1 MTADMKTKTKVSP
14 IVTEL
19 FIRGRKLNNFTLF
32 ISQLYFEMPKTIR
45 LNAKHFLIM
54 KIPNKWELQQIAL
67 NHSSAIEF
75 QDFMKLL
82 FLVNDTTLSS
92 DKSSKI

>member
-32 ISQLYFEMPKTIR
+32 ISQLYFKMPKTIR
-45 LNAKHFLIM
+45 LNKCETFFDH
-54 KIPNKWELQQIAL
+54 E
-67 NHSSAIEF
+67 
-75 QDFMKLL
+75 
-82 FLVNDTTLSS
+82 DT
-92 DKSSKI
+92 